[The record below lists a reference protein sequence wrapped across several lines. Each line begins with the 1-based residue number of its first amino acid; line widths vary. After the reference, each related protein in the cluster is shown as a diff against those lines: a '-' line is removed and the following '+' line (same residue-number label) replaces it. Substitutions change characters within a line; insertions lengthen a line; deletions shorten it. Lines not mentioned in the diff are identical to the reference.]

1 MIMAGAGPEWS
12 DNMRV
17 LTRWLLTGA
26 SGGETVRMI
35 TGGNGIYGSCMW
47 AMCGW
52 VWHSDVYNM
61 HITGRCVRTV
71 VRMWLEDLM
80 EAGVDLE
87 AYGELEDEFLFE
99 GAVEIDLEFFDG
111 SLYPASMGP
120 YIAWT
125 EYGPRPEDWIF
136 EYDPCVEE
144 YAGEFWWVL
153 ANEERLM
160 PGPMPGAWE
169 DDDD

>member
-1 MIMAGAGPEWS
+1 
-12 DNMRV
+12 MRA
-17 LTRWLLTGA
+17 LARWLLTGA
-26 SGGETVRMI
+26 SGGETVQVMA
-35 TGGNGIYGSCMW
+35 GGMSSYILCMW
-47 AMCGW
+47 GMCGW
-52 VWHSDVYNM
+52 IWRDEDYNM
-61 HITGRCVRTV
+61 HITGRCFRTA

-87 AYGELEDEFLFE
+87 AYGELEDEFLAV
-99 GAVEIDLEFFDG
+99 GAMETDLEFPDG

-120 YIAWT
+120 YIVWA

-160 PGPMPGAWE
+160 PGPMPGGWE
-169 DDDD
+169 DE